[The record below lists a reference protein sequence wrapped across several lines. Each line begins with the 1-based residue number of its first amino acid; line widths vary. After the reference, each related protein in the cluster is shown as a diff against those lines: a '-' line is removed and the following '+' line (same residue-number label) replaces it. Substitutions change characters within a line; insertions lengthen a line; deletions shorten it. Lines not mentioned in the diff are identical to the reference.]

1 MKYKRILL
9 KLSGESLMGNKKY
22 GIDPEKNQFFINE
35 IKSIYDLKVQI
46 GIVIGGGNIF
56 RGLSD
61 VGRSINRRQGDFM
74 GMLATVINGMALESM
89 LMNNGI
95 PVKLVSGLKIEK
107 IADEIKPIEIKQA
120 LEELKVIIF
129 SGGTGNPYFTTDTG
143 AVLRALE
150 IDADVILKGTRVD
163 GIYDKDPEKFKNATK
178 YDRLSFDEAL
188 KNNLKIMDTTAFAL
202 AKDNQLP
209 IIVFNMDQPGN
220 LKKLLSGEKI
230 GTLVSN

>member
-188 KNNLKIMDTTAFAL
+188 KNNLKIMDATAFAL